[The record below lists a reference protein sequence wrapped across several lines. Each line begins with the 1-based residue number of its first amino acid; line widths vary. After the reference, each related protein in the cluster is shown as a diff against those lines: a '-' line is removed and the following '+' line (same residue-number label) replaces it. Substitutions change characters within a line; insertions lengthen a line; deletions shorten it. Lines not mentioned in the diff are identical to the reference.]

1 MIDFAGLVNRIT
13 GRSAPSAEVGGKG
26 VATGDSFAA
35 LVRFAAETAPAPG
48 EPSLRLVVDNGAAP
62 LVVAGDPSADAML
75 PPMTDPASQ
84 PPVLAD
90 NAAAL
95 PEGIASRIF
104 VTPPRVDQRPRPA
117 QSPADVAPADAAP
130 ADAAPDGAAAPDDL
144 PAGDDPLDGAPVMA
158 GGQPD
163 APNVQ
168 SQPAPIALPIQPA
181 DIIVFNQP
189 APIAPTRDMAPG
201 GISQSVSGKGT
212 MPPVAQPA
220 IDPEASSLPDTIDSP
235 VAPQPPVAPQVASL
249 PATANRP
256 VRSDR
261 IITVEPAI
269 DPETSNLPDTLDSPV
284 AAPPAIDP
292 EAASLPP
299 TADRPVRPDRIVTVE
314 PAVDPEAS
322 SLPDTIDSPVAGQ
335 PPVAAQASP
344 LPASTGAPVR
354 LARIITTE
362 PGTLPPP
369 VAANMPAPAA
379 PQPGDAARG
388 DADTLPSPITANQP
402 AAVVSDEAVTDG
414 AAPVSVEGEVRVAA
428 RTKDNPWLMRRA
440 ASGGQARV
448 APMTERAVPE
458 AAAASAPAT
467 GGSSVDSDTAQTRA
481 PATGP
486 DRAGEVIATAETWRA
501 AAPATAPA
509 DRTQIGA
516 LGTGM
521 SGGGATAQALGERVI
536 DMGVSGQWIDRM
548 AREISAL
555 AQGGGQSRF
564 VLNPPHLGRL
574 DVEIALQGDVANIR
588 MTAETDE
595 AAQRLNEARPAMQAD
610 ARVAALAIGTFTIEK
625 AHGQSDPA
633 RDQSGG
639 QRGSGDMA
647 GQTQQQAAGG
657 QGHGQGQGQAGSG
670 RSGADPQR
678 GEWVN
683 RSGRDDMNRQTGEGA
698 PAPARNDGQSRVR
711 FA

>member
-1 MIDFAGLVNRIT
+1 MIDFAGLVSRIT
-13 GRSAPSAEVGGKG
+13 GRSALSAEAGGKG

-35 LVRFAAETAPAPG
+35 LVRFAAETAPAPA

-62 LVVAGDPSADAML
+62 LAATGDSPADATL
-75 PPMTDPASQ
+75 PTLTDPASQ

-104 VTPPRVDQRPRPA
+104 VTPPRVEQRSRPA
-117 QSPADVAPADAAP
+117 AAPADVAPIDVAP
-130 ADAAPDGAAAPDDL
+130 ADVARDGAAAPDDL
-144 PAGDDPLDGAPVMA
+144 PASDDPVDGAPVMA
-158 GGQPD
+158 AGQPD
-163 APNVQ
+163 APIVQ

-181 DIIVFNQP
+181 DILVSNQP
-189 APIAPTRDMAPG
+189 APIAPGRDMAPG
-201 GISQSVSGKGT
+201 DISQSVSGKGA
-212 MPPVAQPA
+212 MAPAARPV
-220 IDPEASSLPDTIDSP
+220 IDPEASNQPATIDSP
-235 VAPQPPVAPQVASL
+235 GAAQPPVAPQAPSL
-249 PATANRP
+249 SAAPNRP
-256 VRSDR
+256 VRPDR

-269 DPETSNLPDTLDSPV
+269 DPEAASLPDTIDSPV
-284 AAPPAIDP
+284 AAQPAVVP
-292 EAASLPP
+292 QAAALPA

-314 PAVDPEAS
+314 PAVDPAAS
-322 SLPDTIDSPVAGQ
+322 SLPDTIDSPGAAQ
-335 PPVAAQASP
+335 PPVAPQASP
-344 LPASTGAPVR
+344 LPVSTGAPVR
-354 LARIITTE
+354 PARIITTE

-369 VAANMPAPAA
+369 VVANMPAPAA
-379 PQPGDAARG
+379 PQPGDAAQG
-388 DADTLPSPITANQP
+388 AADTLPSPIAANQP
-402 AAVVSDEAVTDG
+402 AAMASDEAIADG
-414 AAPVSVEGEVRVAA
+414 DAPVPAEGEVRVAA
-428 RTKDNPWLMRRA
+428 RTTDNPWLMRRA

-458 AAAASAPAT
+458 AAVASAPAT
-467 GGSSVDSDTAQTRA
+467 GGSSVESDTAETRA
-481 PATGP
+481 PAIGP
-486 DRAGEVIATAETWRA
+486 DRAGDVIVTPETLRA
-501 AAPATAPA
+501 AAPAAAPA

-516 LGTGM
+516 PGVSV
-521 SGGGATAQALGERVI
+521 SGSGATAQALGERVI

-633 RDQSGG
+633 RDQGGG
-639 QRGSGDMA
+639 QRGSGDMP
-647 GQTQQQAAGG
+647 GQAQQQAAG
-657 QGHGQGQGQAGSG
+657 GQGQGQAGSG

-678 GEWVN
+678 GEWLS
-683 RSGRDDMNRQTGEGA
+683 RSARDDMNRQTGEGA